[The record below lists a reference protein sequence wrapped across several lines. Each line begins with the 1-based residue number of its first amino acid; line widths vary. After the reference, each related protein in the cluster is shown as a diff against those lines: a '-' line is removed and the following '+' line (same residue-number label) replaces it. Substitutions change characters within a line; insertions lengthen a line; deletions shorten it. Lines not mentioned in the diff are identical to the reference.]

1 MGFPPNPSTRVPPT
15 KAFFWAMATKVIME
29 RVTMSNCFIMQSAL
43 KNVIIQDIEN
53 CNVMLALLSPGKVS
67 GYGNDFVKRCL
78 ENPSTPCVFVY
89 LNP

>member
-1 MGFPPNPSTRVPPT
+1 
-15 KAFFWAMATKVIME
+15 
-29 RVTMSNCFIMQSAL
+29 MQSAL